1 MKHLHYFL
9 CIGLVATVL
18 SCSKDDDDE
27 DKTIPVT
34 PNNVQND
41 STQNQ
46 NNLTNADFDFYGAEL
61 YTLESFKYGRFE
73 ARMKMA
79 YAPGCIS
86 SMFLY
91 YNNSYEGNGKVW
103 NEIDIE
109 VIGKNSSAFQ
119 SNIITGEL
127 NAKVTSE
134 NIHNLTSPVDS
145 EYHVYTIEWTPEKVT
160 WLLDGEV
167 QRETSVL
174 SGTKAKEQVES
185 LVESQS
191 LRFNLWASSSVGWVG
206 QFDQKNIP
214 IAQYIDYVKVYDYD
228 TETGTFTE
236 RWTDDFD
243 SYNAKRWTRGNW
255 NMDLVKES
263 TTNVVVEDGNIV
275 LKLTKKQKENT
286 K

>member
-34 PNNVQND
+34 PENLQND

-46 NNLTNADFDFYGAEL
+46 NNATNADFEYHGAEL

-73 ARMKMA
+73 VRMKMA

-91 YNNSYEGNGKVW
+91 YNDSYMGNGKIW

-109 VIGKNSSAFQ
+109 VIGKYPAAFQ

-127 NAKVTSE
+127 SSKVTSE
-134 NIHNLTSPVDS
+134 KIHNLASPVDS
-145 EYHVYTIEWTPEKVT
+145 EYHVYTIEWTPEYVT
-160 WLLDGEV
+160 WFLDGEV
-167 QRETSVL
+167 QRTTV
-174 SGTKAKEQVES
+174 GMTDTKTQEQVKS

-243 SYNAKRWTRGNW
+243 TYNASRWSRGNW
-255 NMDLVKES
+255 KMELVTEKTS
-263 TTNVVVEDGNIV
+263 NVVVEDGNIV
-275 LKLTKKQKENT
+275 LKLTKKEKAQ
-286 K
+286 